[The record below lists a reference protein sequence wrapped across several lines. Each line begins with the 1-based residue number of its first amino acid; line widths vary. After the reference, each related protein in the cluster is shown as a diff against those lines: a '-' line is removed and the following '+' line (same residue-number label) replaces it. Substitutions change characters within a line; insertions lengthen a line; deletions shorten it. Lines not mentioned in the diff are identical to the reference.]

1 MNLSN
6 TSKIKYKFDTKGK
19 NTVEMAQLLKEYRV
33 SGFLIS
39 MNDRSVTMLVPQESI
54 KSNRKTMEVLR
65 NDT

>member
-6 TSKIKYKFDTKGK
+6 TSKIKYKFDTNGR
-19 NTVEMAQLLKEYRV
+19 NTVQMAKLLKEYRV

-39 MNDRSVTMLVPQESI
+39 VNDRSVTMRVPQDAI

>member
-1 MNLSN
+1 MSLSN
-6 TSKIKYKFDTKGK
+6 TSKIKYKFNTNGR
-19 NTVEMAQLLKEYRV
+19 NTVQMAKLLKEYRV

-39 MNDRSVTMLVPQESI
+39 MNDRSVTIRVPQESI